1 MDSMLSGQHLPA
13 TRRHA
18 TQVCLP
24 PAPDTHLD
32 KGAQDKEDEI
42 QDGQS
47 WDDVVVQ
54 DRRLGLMAG
63 YQHIDH

>member
-1 MDSMLSGQHLPA
+1 MLRGQQLLA
-13 TRRHA
+13 IRRHA
-18 TQVCLP
+18 GQVCLL

-54 DRRLGLMAG
+54 ERGLGFMAG

>member
-1 MDSMLSGQHLPA
+1 MLSGQHLPA
-13 TRRHA
+13 ARRHA
-18 TQVCLP
+18 AQVCLP
-24 PAPDTHLD
+24 PAPDTHLH

-54 DRRLGLMAG
+54 D
-63 YQHIDH
+63 

>member
-24 PAPDTHLD
+24 QLDTHLTKVHKIKKMRFRMD
-32 KGAQDKEDEI
+32 SPGMTLWSRTED
-42 QDGQS
+42 
-47 WDDVVVQ
+47 
-54 DRRLGLMAG
+54 
-63 YQHIDH
+63 